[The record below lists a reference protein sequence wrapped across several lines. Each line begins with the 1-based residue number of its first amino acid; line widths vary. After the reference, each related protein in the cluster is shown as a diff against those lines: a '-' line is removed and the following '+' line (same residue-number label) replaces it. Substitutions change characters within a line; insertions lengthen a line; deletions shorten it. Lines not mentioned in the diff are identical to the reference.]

1 MEVNQYLEMFIEE
14 SKDHLQACS
23 EHLLELE
30 KNPDDLAIVGEI
42 FRSAHTLKGM
52 SATMGFEDLADLTH
66 KMENVLDA
74 IRNEKIHV
82 SPEILDVV
90 FESVDHLEEM
100 VMDIANGGD
109 GKRDVSSTV
118 AQLKRI
124 ELGEYA
130 IPEVVA
136 TTETPVTAVTSVL
149 EYDSFEQTVI
159 SQSTE
164 QGFNAFEISVRL
176 REDCLLKAARV
187 FMVFEILE
195 KDGDVIKSNPSVE
208 KLEDEQFDQQFSVAF
223 VTKESAEDMKNK
235 IMKVSEVEEVI
246 VATLGTP
253 VTAVA
258 SVLEYDSFEQTVI
271 AQSAEQGFNAFEI
284 SVKLREDC
292 LLKAARVFMVF
303 EILEKDGD
311 VIKSNPSVE
320 KLEDEQFDQQF
331 SVALVTK
338 ESAEDMQKKI
348 MKVSE
353 VEEVIVATIEQKQHS
368 EKEPAIQ
375 EVAATATVEVE
386 AQPATTPEKNNAAP
400 TPAKAP
406 APAKTD
412 KSHAPV
418 GNKTIRVN
426 IERLDILMNL
436 FEELVIDRGRL
447 QSIATE
453 VNHGELNETVE
464 RMSRVMGDLQTII
477 LTMRMVPVETVFNRF
492 PKMIRQLSRDLNKK
506 INLEIIGAETEL
518 DRTVI
523 DEIGDPLVHLIR
535 NSVDHGIENPTARRA
550 KGKPEE
556 GTVVL
561 RAYHSGNYV
570 FIEIEDDGAGI
581 NREKVL
587 AKAISK
593 GIVTQEQS
601 YSMSD
606 KQINELILASGF
618 STADVISDVSGRG
631 VGLDVVKTTIE
642 SLGGNISI
650 ESTQDVGSIFSIQ
663 LPLTLSIISVML
675 VEIEKEIY
683 AIPLSSIIETSII
696 RSSEIMNAHNQ
707 KVIDFRGKVVPLVFL
722 EEIFEVPRKEP
733 QDDEFHSVVIVR
745 KGEKLA
751 GLVVDSFIGQQEIVL
766 KSLGNYLTNIFAIS
780 GATILGNGKVALI
793 VDCNALIK

>member
-14 SKDHLQACS
+14 SKEHLQACG

-30 KNPDDLAIVGEI
+30 KNPEDLAIVGEI

-74 IRNEKIHV
+74 IRNEKIKV
-82 SPEILDVV
+82 TPEIFDVV

-100 VMDIANGGD
+100 VYDIADGGD
-109 GKRDVSSTV
+109 GKRDVQVTVEKLKLIESGETAATTV
-118 AQLKRI
+118 AIAPVEATQKLETKVDAANLKLTYDDF
-124 ELGEYA
+124 EK
-130 IPEVVA
+130 
-136 TTETPVTAVTSVL
+136 TVL
-149 EYDSFEQTVI
+149 LQSSEQD
-159 SQSTE
+159 
-164 QGFNAFEISVRL
+164 FKAYEISITL

-195 KDGDVIKSNPSVE
+195 KNGDVIKSSPTVE
-208 KLEDEQFDQQFSVAF
+208 RLEEEQFDHEFYVAYIS
-223 VTKESAEDMKNK
+223 KENAEDLQKML
-235 IMKVSEVEEVI
+235 MKVSEVDSVEVNEI
-246 VATLGTP
+246 HQGVFT
-253 VTAVA
+253 
-258 SVLEYDSFEQTVI
+258 
-271 AQSAEQGFNAFEI
+271 QSATTHTHAEEQVEVQVQET
-284 SVKLREDC
+284 SVSTT
-292 LLKAARVFMVF
+292 VV
-303 EILEKDGD
+303 
-311 VIKSNPSVE
+311 P
-320 KLEDEQFDQQF
+320 
-331 SVALVTK
+331 
-338 ESAEDMQKKI
+338 
-348 MKVSE
+348 
-353 VEEVIVATIEQKQHS
+353 
-368 EKEPAIQ
+368 EPAVQ
-375 EVAATATVEVE
+375 PVQKPQATNNNSKTTV
-386 AQPATTPEKNNAAP
+386 
-400 TPAKAP
+400 
-406 APAKTD
+406 
-412 KSHAPV
+412 HASS
-418 GNKTIRVN
+418 KTIRVN

-436 FEELVIDRGRL
+436 FEELAIDRGRL
-447 QSIATE
+447 LSIASE

-464 RMSRVMGDLQTII
+464 RMSRTMGDLQNIV

-492 PKMIRQLSRDLNKK
+492 PKMVRQLSRDLNKK
-506 INLEIIGAETEL
+506 ITLDVIGAETEL

-535 NSVDHGIENPTARRA
+535 NSVDHGIESPEERRA

-556 GTVVL
+556 GTVQL

-581 NREKVL
+581 NRDRVL
-587 AKAISK
+587 AKALSR
-593 GIVTQEQS
+593 GIVTHEQS
-601 YSMSD
+601 LTMTD

-618 STADVISDVSGRG
+618 STAEVISDVSGRG

-650 ESTQDVGSIFSIQ
+650 DSTQNVGSVFSIQ

-696 RSSEIMNAHNQ
+696 RNSDILNAHNQ

-722 EEIFEVPRKEP
+722 EEIFEVPRKEMKE
-733 QDDEFHSVVIVR
+733 DGFHSIVIVR
-745 KGEKLA
+745 KGDKLA

-766 KSLGNYLTNIFAIS
+766 KSLGDYLTNIFAIS

-793 VDCNALIK
+793 VDCNALMK

>member
-1 MEVNQYLEMFIEE
+1 MDVNQYLEMFIEE
-14 SKDHLQACS
+14 SKEHLQSCS

-30 KNPDDLAIVGEI
+30 KSPHDLAIVGEI

-52 SATMGFEDLADLTH
+52 SATMGYEDLADLTH

-74 IRNEKIHV
+74 IRNEKIEV
-82 SPEILDVV
+82 TPEILDVV

-100 VMDIANGGD
+100 VNDIADGGD
-109 GKRDVSSTV
+109 GKRDVSLTV
-118 AQLKRI
+118 QKLKQI
-124 ELGEYA
+124 ESGEA
-130 IPEVVA
+130 ITSAAAPIAASEVAA
-136 TTETPVTAVTSVL
+136 TTAEAVPGTL
-149 EYDSFEQTVI
+149 NYDSFEQTVLA
-159 SQSTE
+159 QSSE
-164 QGFNAFEISVRL
+164 QGFNTFEVAVKL
-176 REDCLLKAARV
+176 RDDCLLKAARV
-187 FMVFEILE
+187 YMVFDLLE
-195 KDGDVIKSNPSVE
+195 KEGDVIKSQPTVDM
-208 KLEDEQFDQQFSVAF
+208 LEEEQFDHEFYIAF
-223 VTKESAEDMKNK
+223 VTKDSGEDLQKK
-235 IMKVSEVEEVI
+235 LMKVSEVEKVTVTPIKLQANAMHEEEK
-246 VATLGTP
+246 P
-253 VTAVA
+253 VTEVVA
-258 SVLEYDSFEQTVI
+258 PKT
-271 AQSAEQGFNAFEI
+271 
-284 SVKLREDC
+284 
-292 LLKAARVFMVF
+292 
-303 EILEKDGD
+303 
-311 VIKSNPSVE
+311 
-320 KLEDEQFDQQF
+320 
-331 SVALVTK
+331 
-338 ESAEDMQKKI
+338 
-348 MKVSE
+348 
-353 VEEVIVATIEQKQHS
+353 
-368 EKEPAIQ
+368 Q
-375 EVAATATVEVE
+375 EVQPTVSTPATVKQEE
-386 AQPATTPEKNNAAP
+386 KSAASPTKSSKPAA
-400 TPAKAP
+400 
-406 APAKTD
+406 
-412 KSHAPV
+412 

-464 RMSRVMGDLQTII
+464 RMSRTMGDLQTIV

-492 PKMIRQLSRDLNKK
+492 PKMVRQLSRDLHKK

-535 NSVDHGIENPTARRA
+535 NSLDHGVESPEVRRA

-561 RAYHSGNYV
+561 RAFHSGNYV

-587 AKAISK
+587 AKALSK
-593 GIVTQEQS
+593 GVITQEQVPT
-601 YSMSD
+601 MSD
-606 KQINELILASGF
+606 KQINELIMASGF
-618 STADVISDVSGRG
+618 STAEVISDVSGRG

-650 ESTQDVGSIFSIQ
+650 ESTQDVGSVFSIQ

-696 RSSEIMNAHNQ
+696 RSTDILNAHNQ

-722 EEIFEVPRKEP
+722 EEIFEVPRNE
-733 QDDEFHSVVIVR
+733 QIDDEFHSVVIVR
-745 KGEKLA
+745 KGDKLA

>member
-14 SKDHLQACS
+14 SKEHLQACS

-82 SPEILDVV
+82 TPEILDVV

-124 ELGEYA
+124 ELGEEA
-130 IPEVVA
+130 VPEVVA
-136 TTETPVTAVTSVL
+136 TVAAPVVESVL

-159 SQSTE
+159 TQSAE
-164 QGFNAFEISVRL
+164 QGFNAFEISVTL

-195 KDGDVIKSNPSVE
+195 KDGDVIKSSPSVE
-208 KLEDEQFDQQFSVAF
+208 KLEDEQFDQQFYVAF
-223 VTKESAEDMKNK
+223 VTK
-235 IMKVSEVEEVI
+235 
-246 VATLGTP
+246 TT
-253 VTAVA
+253 
-258 SVLEYDSFEQTVI
+258 
-271 AQSAEQGFNAFEI
+271 
-284 SVKLREDC
+284 
-292 LLKAARVFMVF
+292 
-303 EILEKDGD
+303 
-311 VIKSNPSVE
+311 
-320 KLEDEQFDQQF
+320 
-331 SVALVTK
+331 
-338 ESAEDMQKKI
+338 AEDMQKKL

-353 VEEVIVATIEQKQHS
+353 VDEVIVTTIDQRKFS
-368 EKEPAIQ
+368 EKVFEAQQ
-375 EVAATATVEVE
+375 EVAATATAVTEV
-386 AQPATTPEKNNAAP
+386 AAIPTNTPAAKAEPVAKPAKEAAP
-400 TPAKAP
+400 SKA
-406 APAKTD
+406 D
-412 KSHAPV
+412 KNHGPV

-447 QSIATE
+447 QSISTE

-722 EEIFEVPRKEP
+722 EEIFEVPRQEQ
-733 QDDEFHSVVIVR
+733 QDEEFHSVVIVR